1 VSAAEVVGW
10 QSVVTGE
17 LARSATGR
25 ALEVAGRLRGRNDAE
40 PGLDGSAGKAL
51 LFGQLDRIAPGEGWD
66 RHAHE
71 ALTDAVRGIESTGR
85 NHPGLFIGHTG
96 VAAAA
101 AYLSR
106 EGTRYGGLLATLDC
120 QISAAVAEQS
130 EVFVKSPA
138 HQPFEAFDL
147 IYGLAGTNRYLL
159 ERDQPKLAG
168 LVALCDSGPDE
179 PNWFTPPEAIREETA
194 IAQWYD
200 GGVYNCGL
208 AHGIPGPLAILA
220 IAFTRGYAVPRQ
232 AEAIAR
238 VADWLTANRADDE
251 WGANWTS
258 CVTPGGPPEIPA
270 HSAWCYGSPGVA
282 YALWL
287 AGTAI
292 DDAKLRELAIE
303 AMAAVYRR
311 PWPVRQIGDSPG
323 LCHGVAGLLQ
333 ITLRFANHTGEPL
346 FTNAAGELT
355 ERLLKLYRPEV
366 PTGYYSHSKSNG
378 SVREH
383 PGLLDGASGVALA
396 LLAASTGTEPVWD
409 HALLLS

>member
-1 VSAAEVVGW
+1 MPDAGWRPILTGQLALAATE
-10 QSVVTGE
+10 
-17 LARSATGR
+17 R

-40 PGLDGSAGKAL
+40 PGLDGSAGKAV

-66 RHAHE
+66 RHAHV
-71 ALTDAVRGIESTGR
+71 ALTDAVRAIEDTGR
-85 NHPGLFIGHTG
+85 NHPGLFVGHTG
-96 VAAAA
+96 VAAAG

-106 EGTRYGGLLATLDC
+106 GGTRYGGLLATLDE
-120 QISAAVAEQS
+120 QIAVAAAGLS
-130 EVFVKSPA
+130 EVFVETPA
-138 HQPFEAFDL
+138 HQSFEAFDL

-159 ERDQPKLAG
+159 ARGRPDLAG

-179 PNWFTPPEAIREETA
+179 PNWFTPPEAIREDTA

-208 AHGIPGPLAILA
+208 AHGIPGPLATLS
-220 IAFTRGYAVPRQ
+220 IALSHGYVVPRQ

-238 VADWLTANRADDE
+238 VAEWLTAQRADDE

-258 CVTPGGPPEIPA
+258 CVTPNGPPEVPA

-282 YALWL
+282 HTLWL

-311 PWPVRQIGDSPG
+311 PWSVRNIGDSPG

-333 ITLRFANHTGEPL
+333 ITLRFANATGEPL
-346 FTNAAGELT
+346 FTEAVNELT
-355 ERLLKLYRPEV
+355 EHLLGLYRPELS
-366 PTGYYSHSKSNG
+366 TGYFSRNGSNG
-378 SVREH
+378 VIREH
-383 PGLLDGASGVALA
+383 PGLLDGAAGVALA
-396 LLAASTGTEPVWD
+396 LLAASTPTEPVWD
-409 HALLLS
+409 HVLLLS